1 MSIFNLLHPFFTL
14 TFVPMLQRSMNP
26 LYRSQRPSTRTLF
39 PRRIHTPPSLQQ
51 WIDHIT
57 ARSPQRSHD
66 ILDPDRASQLQRA
79 LPTRQGGGYID
90 DLPGGA
96 VLPPAHHLVY
106 FRPRPMLR
114 DLGEDGSA
122 TELNP
127 PAPFLRRM
135 WAGGEFQWPSLF
147 PPATLSSSP
156 PSFSPPS
163 SFSSSSSP
171 ANVLKVGELVTQVLT
186 IPKVEYK
193 KGKVFVHQERVLY
206 PGSVRSDE
214 LTLGGDGWAVKET
227 RIHVFQTA
235 EERPTDKPSSPSLT
249 SSPPAPPSIST
260 PDPIY
265 THTYTPTTPLLFLFS
280 ALTHN
285 PHKIHY
291 DHPFSVSH
299 QHQKG
304 TLVHGPLSAL
314 ILVEIA
320 DSVARQGTE
329 GGDKAKRMVGFEY
342 RATGA
347 MVVDREV
354 VTSAWWEG
362 EVLALESRQG
372 GKVGM
377 KARAR
382 FV

>member
-1 MSIFNLLHPFFTL
+1 MPTTPPARRAKRPPFSSAMPIINLLHPFFTL
-14 TFVPMLQRSMNP
+14 TFVPMLQRSMN
-26 LYRSQRPSTRTLF
+26 LLCRSQRPSTRTLF

-96 VLPPAHHLVY
+96 VLPAAHHLVY

-135 WAGGEFQWPSLF
+135 WAGGEFHWPSPS

-156 PSFSPPS
+156 PSLPPPP
-163 SFSSSSSP
+163 SFSSSSSS
-171 ANVLKVGELVTQVLT
+171 ANVLKVGEPVTQVLT
-186 IPKVEYK
+186 IPRVEYK
-193 KGKVFVHQERVLY
+193 KGKVGRV
-206 PGSVRSDE
+206 
-214 LTLGGDGWAVKET
+214 GG
-227 RIHVFQTA
+227 QT
-235 EERPTDKPSSPSLT
+235 T
-249 SSPPAPPSIST
+249 SSPAAPPSTST

-265 THTYTPTTPLLFLFS
+265 NHTYTPTTPLLFLFS

-285 PHKIHY
+285 SHKIHY

-299 QHQKG
+299 QHQQG

-314 ILVEIA
+314 ILAEIA

-362 EVLALESRQG
+362 EVLVLESRQG
-372 GKVGM
+372 GKEGM

>member
-1 MSIFNLLHPFFTL
+1 
-14 TFVPMLQRSMNP
+14 MLQRSINL
-26 LYRSQRPSTRTLF
+26 LYRSQAPSTRTLF

-90 DLPGGA
+90 DLPGGT

-135 WAGGEFQWPSLF
+135 WAGGEFHWPSPS
-147 PPATLSSSP
+147 PPTTLPSSP
-156 PSFSPPS
+156 PSLPPPPS

-171 ANVLKVGELVTQVLT
+171 ANVLKVGEPVTQVLT
-186 IPKVEYK
+186 IPRVEYK

-206 PGSVRSDE
+206 PGRVGSGE
-214 LTLGGDGWAVKET
+214 LTLGGDGWAVKEK
-227 RIHVFQTA
+227 RIHVFQST
-235 EERPTDKPSSPSLT
+235 EETHKPSSP
-249 SSPPAPPSIST
+249 SPPAPPSTST

-265 THTYTPTTPLLFLFS
+265 NHTYTPTTPLLFLFS

-291 DHPFSVSH
+291 DLPFSVSH
-299 QHQKG
+299 QHQQA

-314 ILVEIA
+314 ILAEIA
-320 DSVARQGTE
+320 DHVAREGTE
-329 GGDKAKRMVGFEY
+329 GGDEAKRMVGFEY

-362 EVLALESRQG
+362 EVLVLESRQG